1 MVPAKTWRVHVGMAR
16 TEGQKLRRQLA
27 AAAGK
32 KGHDP
37 LYPFSWSPL
46 VLGVVEDLSTLATQY
61 WAEGVRVGKWPV
73 EQKEVKAFEVQ
84 TWRQATPGSR
94 HQVPLLTYLGFRTKC
109 AT

>member
-1 MVPAKTWRVHVGMAR
+1 MESACRNGSYGRAKIEEAVGGSSRKKRAR
-16 TEGQKLRRQLA
+16 
-27 AAAGK
+27 
-32 KGHDP
+32 P